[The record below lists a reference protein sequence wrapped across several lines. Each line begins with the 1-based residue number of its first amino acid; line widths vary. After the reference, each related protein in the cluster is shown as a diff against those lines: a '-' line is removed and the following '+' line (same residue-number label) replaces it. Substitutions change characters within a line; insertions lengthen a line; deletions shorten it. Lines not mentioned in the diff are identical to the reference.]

1 MSLLFSFDH
10 HIPNLF
16 LAFLLQTLNKQMFA
30 GLDDVVLEISYELKI
45 IVTQHGLE
53 CEQLTCNAII

>member
-1 MSLLFSFDH
+1 
-10 HIPNLF
+10 
-16 LAFLLQTLNKQMFA
+16 MFA

-53 CEQLTCNAII
+53 YEQLTCNAII

>member
-1 MSLLFSFDH
+1 
-10 HIPNLF
+10 
-16 LAFLLQTLNKQMFA
+16 MFA
-30 GLDDVVLEISYELKI
+30 GLDDVALEISYELKI